1 MLVKPGLEIPDDELT
16 FTVARS
22 GGPGGQNVNKV
33 NSKVVVRFNLSATAA
48 FSDVQKARL
57 LKKVPPRY
65 LTKDGFL
72 VIHAETSRDQLKNK
86 NACIEKLATVLRDGL
101 ARPKTRIP
109 TKMGRGAKERRKKD
123 KQKQKRRKQERSQKD
138 FD

>member
-1 MLVKPGLEIPDDELT
+1 MQVKPGLEIPDDELT

-33 NSKVVVRFNLSATAA
+33 NSKVVVRFNLAATEA
-48 FSDVQKARL
+48 FTEAQKARL
-57 LKKVPPRY
+57 LKKLPPRY
-65 LTKDGFL
+65 MTKDGFI

-86 NACIEKLATVLRDGL
+86 QACLEKLANVLRDGL

-109 TKMGRGAKERRKKD
+109 TRIGRGAKERRKKN

>member
-1 MLVKPGLEIPDDELT
+1 MQVKPGLEIPDDELT

-33 NSKVVVRFNLSATAA
+33 NSKVVLRFNLSATGA
-48 FSDVQKARL
+48 FNDVQKARL
-57 LKKVPPRY
+57 LKKVPPRFM
-65 LTKDGFL
+65 TKDGVI

-86 NACIEKLATVLRDGL
+86 HAAMEKLATVLRDGL
-101 ARPKTRIP
+101 KRPKTRIP
-109 TKMGRGAKERRKKD
+109 TRIGRGAKERRKND
-123 KQKQKRRKQERSQKD
+123 KQKQKRKKQERSKKD